1 MSTALDL
8 CRVTIVAPRRRIDL
22 SLPADVPLAH
32 MLPTLLRAAGEN
44 LADAGLA
51 HSGWAL
57 QRLDDAPLD
66 PSQSLAALRVMDGEV
81 LYFRPRMA
89 QLPEMSFDDVADVI
103 ATGIRERSDRW
114 RPHSTRSAGLWGSSG
129 LLTAGAVALA
139 VSGPPW
145 WIPAAAAALISMLLL
160 IGGVIMSRAMADAGA
175 GAVLGYTAIP
185 YAFLAGALT
194 PARDTIQ
201 VIFDVGGPHL
211 LAGFGAATLAAIIG
225 GFAIA
230 EGLPNFLGIALAAL
244 TGSIGA
250 GAVVAAPDTPPV
262 GAAAACI
269 AVIVALTALIPSLS
283 FKLARLPL
291 PAVPSSAEELRNDTT
306 LVNGKAVLARTAV
319 ADRFATG
326 LVGGVALVAIVAEV
340 FLAVAGGW
348 MALAMGFA
356 VSLALILRAR
366 VFRGRLQRVWMLV
379 AGLAGIALLLLGAIE
394 PGDQDPMR
402 TLVVVVLPLVAIS
415 VLAASLGMWLPGNRP
430 SPFWGRAGDILDVM
444 VVVSLIPLALG
455 VLDLYDWIRSLTG

>member
-1 MSTALDL
+1 
-8 CRVTIVAPRRRIDL
+8 
-22 SLPADVPLAH
+22 
-32 MLPTLLRAAGEN
+32 
-44 LADAGLA
+44 
-51 HSGWAL
+51 
-57 QRLDDAPLD
+57 
-66 PSQSLAALRVMDGEV
+66 
-81 LYFRPRMA
+81 
-89 QLPEMSFDDVADVI
+89 
-103 ATGIRERSDRW
+103 
-114 RPHSTRSAGLWGSSG
+114 
-129 LLTAGAVALA
+129 
-139 VSGPPW
+139 
-145 WIPAAAAALISMLLL
+145 
-160 IGGVIMSRAMADAGA
+160 
-175 GAVLGYTAIP
+175 
-185 YAFLAGALT
+185 
-194 PARDTIQ
+194 
-201 VIFDVGGPHL
+201 
-211 LAGFGAATLAAIIG
+211 
-225 GFAIA
+225 
-230 EGLPNFLGIALAAL
+230 
-244 TGSIGA
+244 
-250 GAVVAAPDTPPV
+250 V

-455 VLDLYDWIRSLTG
+455 ALDLYDWIRSLTG